1 MNLFHNFRGDEFR
14 EEYSH
19 LSALKSLF
27 PKIPFLAL
35 TATAPLYLINSITD
49 SLLLRNPVIIR
60 KNPNR
65 ENVYLEKKTCL
76 DVSYGEWSY
85 EEILKPIAEK
95 DKLQDFPQTII
106 YIHTV
111 AVH

>member
-49 SLLLRNPVIIR
+49 SLILRNPVIIR

-76 DVSYGEWSY
+76 GLSTNNHIYTYCGS
-85 EEILKPIAEK
+85 AS
-95 DKLQDFPQTII
+95 KLFDIS
-106 YIHTV
+106 HTGTSE
-111 AVH
+111 